1 MNRSFNTQDILRW
14 CCDNLSGDIWF
25 DLDNDEQSLY
35 PRSYV
40 EENLNLGIPITGLF
54 VMYGDS
60 ADDLVLITLYTDK
73 GISNIT
79 KL

>member
-40 EENLNLGIPITGLF
+40 DENLNLGIAITGLF
-54 VMYGDS
+54 VMYGDN